1 MNFIQGTLDLLIL
14 KALADGPLHGYDVVE
29 WIRRVTRGAIQI
41 EDGALYASLHRME
54 AREWLEH
61 EWRVS
66 PKGRRA
72 MPPFITV
79 TSGRAARTS
88 GRTAAGTERS
98 HTTARSANIS
108 GPRNGAGALVAASTT
123 SALWS
128 AAGSTFTSARGSRA

>member
-14 KALADGPLHGYDVVE
+14 KALADGPLHGYDVVD
-29 WIRRVTRGAIQI
+29 WIRRVTRGAIQV

-72 MPPFITV
+72 KYYKL
-79 TSGRAARTS
+79 
-88 GRTAAGTERS
+88 TAAGAKQLRAGEKDWTKF
-98 HTTARSANIS
+98 
-108 GPRNGAGALVAASTT
+108 AGAVLKI
-123 SALWS
+123 
-128 AAGSTFTSARGSRA
+128 FEARQDA

>member
-14 KALADGPLHGYDVVE
+14 RALADGPLHGYDVVD

-72 MPPFITV
+72 KYYQLTAEGKKELRAGERDWSRFTDAV
-79 TSGRAARTS
+79 TKVFAARQD
-88 GRTAAGTERS
+88 A
-98 HTTARSANIS
+98 
-108 GPRNGAGALVAASTT
+108 
-123 SALWS
+123 
-128 AAGSTFTSARGSRA
+128 

>member
-14 KALADGPLHGYDVVE
+14 KDLAEGPLHGYDVVD

-54 AREWLEH
+54 AREWLAH

-72 MPPFITV
+72 KYYRLTATGTKQLKAGERDWARFSEAV
-79 TSGRAARTS
+79 VAVFAARQD
-88 GRTAAGTERS
+88 A
-98 HTTARSANIS
+98 
-108 GPRNGAGALVAASTT
+108 
-123 SALWS
+123 
-128 AAGSTFTSARGSRA
+128 

>member
-14 KALADGPLHGYDVVE
+14 KALADGPLHGYDVVD

-54 AREWLEH
+54 AREWLKH

-72 MPPFITV
+72 KYYELTTQGAKQLRV
-79 TSGRAARTS
+79 G
-88 GRTAAGTERS
+88 ERDW
-98 HTTARSANIS
+98 AKF
-108 GPRNGAGALVAASTT
+108 AGAVFAVF
-123 SALWS
+123 
-128 AAGSTFTSARGSRA
+128 GARQDA

>member
-14 KALADGPLHGYDVVE
+14 KALAEGPLHGYDVVD

-72 MPPFITV
+72 KYYKL
-79 TSGRAARTS
+79 
-88 GRTAAGTERS
+88 TAAGNKQLKAGERDW
-98 HTTARSANIS
+98 TRF
-108 GPRNGAGALVAASTT
+108 AGAV
-123 SALWS
+123 SAV
-128 AAGSTFTSARGSRA
+128 FSARQDA

>member
-29 WIRRVTRGAIQI
+29 WIRRVTRGAIQV

-72 MPPFITV
+72 KYYQLTALG
-79 TSGRAARTS
+79 TKHLRAGERDWSKFAEAVFKVVDARQD
-88 GRTAAGTERS
+88 A
-98 HTTARSANIS
+98 
-108 GPRNGAGALVAASTT
+108 
-123 SALWS
+123 
-128 AAGSTFTSARGSRA
+128 